1 MSERGRLVDR
11 VGVLRP
17 LRLRDFRLLWLGMAV
32 SLIGDGIYLISI
44 AWLVYQDLDASPVAF
59 AAVGIAWS
67 LPQVLLLLATG
78 ALADRMDRRH
88 LMIAGDLIRLVSIG
102 TVGLLALNGSI
113 TVPILVAL
121 VAIFGMGNAV
131 FIPAF
136 NSIVPTI
143 VPEDLLVSANSVDQV
158 VRPIGWFV
166 LGPTI
171 GGILVTFGAGWA
183 FLADALTFGVSALCI
198 SLMRVRPT
206 PDAAGDADDLK
217 ADVVEGLRY
226 VRSQRWILL
235 SLLAAVVSLL
245 CVWGPWETLV
255 PFVVTDEQQL
265 GGSGFDLALVFGAG
279 GVASLLVGLIMA
291 QRGTLPRRPLT
302 VMYLAWSLG
311 MLMTTGFG
319 LVTALW
325 QAMAISFV
333 AEGSIALLVVVWY
346 TLLQRLVPSDLLG
359 RVVSLDWMITIAGL
373 PLSFLIVGPSAGMFG
388 ADAVLIV
395 AGILG
400 AAATLTFMF
409 VPGARGPERDG
420 RLDEVRLDA
429 PAEAA
434 AESP

>member
-1 MSERGRLVDR
+1 
-11 VGVLRP
+11 
-17 LRLRDFRLLWLGMAV
+17 
-32 SLIGDGIYLISI
+32 
-44 AWLVYQDLDASPVAF
+44 
-59 AAVGIAWS
+59 
-67 LPQVLLLLATG
+67 
-78 ALADRMDRRH
+78 
-88 LMIAGDLIRLVSIG
+88 
-102 TVGLLALNGSI
+102 
-113 TVPILVAL
+113 
-121 VAIFGMGNAV
+121 
-131 FIPAF
+131 
-136 NSIVPTI
+136 
-143 VPEDLLVSANSVDQV
+143 
-158 VRPIGWFV
+158 
-166 LGPTI
+166 
-171 GGILVTFGAGWA
+171 
-183 FLADALTFGVSALCI
+183 
-198 SLMRVRPT
+198 MRVRPT